1 MKKTWVRKT
10 LSIGVLAAG
19 ALLLAPA
26 AAAQAEIDQ
35 SGFGNVGLWN
45 GEQVAVP
52 VAVPINQVGNAD
64 SLLGI
69 SQASGE
75 GLNVIG
81 TGHKG
86 KRGGWNDGIAQQSV
100 GNFGIGNGNQIAVPI
115 AIPINQCGNATSLG
129 GISYAAAACTNAIGV
144 DGRKS
149 IVVKKSMKRESFN
162 TDRNLLGNNAVGN
175 LAHNLA
181 HGTGA
186 QAGHTGLMPGHG
198 FIPGGTFV
206 PGGHVGNG
214 VGGVGGF
221 GNFGVSGNRGGD
233 WGGIR
238 QTSVGNFGL
247 GNGNQYAAPITIP
260 INVCGNSLSFLGASY
275 SSASCA
281 NVIGGDVKKVKVV
294 KGHNHDDDGD
304 VAGDDGG
311 YGDEAPAD
319 DTGDVR
325 GDNGYDNGGELP
337 DDAGYG
343 DEAPADVADDAGYG
357 DEAPADVDEPGT
369 AADAGYG
376 DELPDTYSNTN
387 GGRASEKSTLGRLTD
402 LGGVRSAGLGGGLGL
417 LNTLR

>member
-26 AAAQAEIDQ
+26 AAAQADIDQ
-35 SGFGNVGLWN
+35 TGFGNVGGFN
-45 GEQVAVP
+45 GGQVAVP
-52 VAVPINQVGNAD
+52 VAIPVNQVGNAD

-69 SQASGE
+69 SQGSGS
-75 GLNVIG
+75 GLNAIG
-81 TGHKG
+81 GGHKG
-86 KRGGWNDGIAQQSV
+86 NRGGWNDGIAQQSV
-100 GNFGIGNGNQIAVPI
+100 GNFGFGNGNQIAVPV

-149 IVVKKSMKRESFN
+149 IVVKKSHKRESFG

-186 QAGHTGLMPGHG
+186 KGVQAGHGNLMPGHG

-206 PGGHVGNG
+206 PGGHVVNG
-214 VGGVGGF
+214 AGGF
-221 GNFGVSGNRGGD
+221 GNFGISGNRHGGD

-238 QTSVGNFGL
+238 QSSVGNFGL

-260 INVCGNSLSFLGASY
+260 INVCGNSLSFLGTSY
-275 SSASCA
+275 SSANCA

-311 YGDEAPAD
+311 YGDEMPD

-325 GDNGYDNGGELP
+325 GDNGYNDAGEMP

-357 DEAPADVDEPGT
+357 DEAPADVDEPGD
-369 AADAGYG
+369 AMDAGYG
-376 DELPDTYSNTN
+376 DELPDNYSSSN
-387 GGRASEKSTLGRLTD
+387 GGRASEKTTLGRLTD